1 MVYFIIFRQI
11 ILKFWFFFEGDLT
24 DAKYK
29 NQRGSTQ
36 FIEEWK
42 RYEEVITLCQK
53 YNNNVKWLDVRG
65 NHGEYFFCVLIV
77 IYIFKS
83 FYPASTSLL
92 PSIVLYSFYLSEPLH
107 PVFLV
112 NFRITSILSNASK
125 VDYYTHQWK
134 FEVYCTMS
142 ICLYVCL

>member
-1 MVYFIIFRQI
+1 MRIKLPWCISLFLDKLYLNFD
-11 ILKFWFFFEGDLT
+11 FFEGDLT

-29 NQRGSTQ
+29 NERGSTQ

-77 IYIFKS
+77 IYIFLS
-83 FYPASTSLL
+83 
-92 PSIVLYSFYLSEPLH
+92 SIN
-107 PVFLV
+107 FLAP
-112 NFRITSILSNASK
+112 FCCFILS
-125 VDYYTHQWK
+125 
-134 FEVYCTMS
+134 
-142 ICLYVCL
+142 LPL

>member
-1 MVYFIIFRQI
+1 MRIKLPWCISLFLDKLYLNFD
-11 ILKFWFFFEGDLT
+11 FFFEGDLT

-77 IYIFKS
+77 IYIFK
-83 FYPASTSLL
+83 
-92 PSIVLYSFYLSEPLH
+92 I
-107 PVFLV
+107 
-112 NFRITSILSNASK
+112 ILS
-125 VDYYTHQWK
+125 
-134 FEVYCTMS
+134 S
-142 ICLYVCL
+142 INFPAPFCCFILFPPL

>member
-1 MVYFIIFRQI
+1 MRIKLPCVSIF
-11 ILKFWFFFEGDLT
+11 LDKLYVNFDFFEGDLT

-29 NQRGSTQ
+29 NERGSTQ

-77 IYIFKS
+77 IIFSKS
-83 FYPASTSLL
+83 SYPASTSLL
-92 PSIVLYSFYLSEPLH
+92 PSVVLYSLYLSEPLH

-125 VDYYTHQWK
+125 VYYYTHQ
-134 FEVYCTMS
+134 
-142 ICLYVCL
+142 